1 MVNSFFL
8 APAFHIPVAGLRN
21 VVVLVGSFKPVGDCW
36 QLWVSGMQSLPCPGS
51 PFTRALPVGA
61 SPPLWVLG
69 MQVCPSPRSY
79 SPHPSG
85 QPAQDHSAHFLPTEH
100 TQEVQPVVGKP
111 VPEPK
116 NRWTGIVGQG
126 RAGGQVVVVAGAL
139 LCACLVVALLR
150 ADLPNV
156 SLGPTAPS

>member
-1 MVNSFFL
+1 MT
-8 APAFHIPVAGLRN
+8 
-21 VVVLVGSFKPVGDCW
+21 VGSCGSQEC
-36 QLWVSGMQSLPCPGS
+36 SPCRGS

-69 MQVCPSPRSY
+69 MQVCPSPRPY
-79 SPHPSG
+79 SPHRSG

-116 NRWTGIVGQG
+116 NRWTRLVGQG
-126 RAGGQVVVVAGAL
+126 RAGWQVVVVAGAL
-139 LCACLVVALLR
+139 LCACWSPSSSSAQTCPTSVLGQLPHREQPR
-150 ADLPNV
+150 AEKDFEEE
-156 SLGPTAPS
+156 SDFK

>member
-1 MVNSFFL
+1 MT
-8 APAFHIPVAGLRN
+8 
-21 VVVLVGSFKPVGDCW
+21 VGSCGSQEC
-36 QLWVSGMQSLPCPGS
+36 SPCRGS

-69 MQVCPSPRSY
+69 MQVCPSPRPY
-79 SPHPSG
+79 SPPHRSG

-116 NRWTGIVGQG
+116 NRWTRLVGQG
-126 RAGGQVVVVAGAL
+126 RAGWQVVVVAGAL